1 MDFGVI
7 LLDIFVIKFR
17 VVRLV
22 YVFRSVVVGFKV
34 ILISFKGLGLIWEL
48 LGWSYLV

>member
-7 LLDIFVIKFR
+7 LLDIFVIKFG

-22 YVFRSVVVGFKV
+22 YVFRSVVGVVVGF
-34 ILISFKGLGLIWEL
+34 
-48 LGWSYLV
+48 